1 MELAMKIA
9 AAEFNVPYRLLQ
21 GIAGAESS
29 YGSNFYNQEDVNCHQ
44 WWGLKHPDSNIM
56 KIRISEG
63 SWLRCLNNELS
74 GARTIAKTLRLY
86 YLDEGKITP
95 EQISAKWVG
104 RYSENWIKNVRKYYN
119 P

>member
-1 MELAMKIA
+1 MDQTSIM
-9 AAEFNVPYRLLQ
+9 
-21 GIAGAESS
+21 
-29 YGSNFYNQEDVNCHQ
+29 NCHQ